1 MAKII
6 LAVSGGV
13 DSMVML
19 DMICRSEQYLS
30 GDIIVAHFDHGI
42 RENSAE
48 DAAFV
53 ERKAR
58 EYNVEFR
65 LGEGELGKGAS
76 ETEAR
81 TARYDFLHSIDPS
94 ATIFTAHHLD
104 DLVET
109 VAINLIRGT
118 GWRGLAV
125 LDTPGVKR
133 PFLETEMFYEP
144 MDKTAIMEY
153 AAKRRLE
160 FREDPSNSWDE
171 YLRNRVRH
179 QMDNFPL
186 DFEQKMQIYQLWQAQ
201 KQLKSEINPDVVR
214 LLPAQDGSWQ
224 RAWFRDLAPNL
235 ALELLRAGTLRAG
248 IAATRPQLEDFR
260 QAILNYAPGKY
271 FNLPGDKLVK
281 LNKTNFELWFYL
293 RVQVPLAFFANQ
305 SLNSSR

>member
-1 MAKII
+1 
-6 LAVSGGV
+6 
-13 DSMVML
+13 MVML
-19 DMICRSEQYLS
+19 DMICHSGQYSS

-53 ERKAR
+53 ERKVKD
-58 EYNVEFR
+58 YGVEFR
-65 LGEGELGKGAS
+65 LGKGDLGEGAS
-76 ETEAR
+76 EAEAR
-81 TARYDFLHSIDPS
+81 VARYDFLHSIDPF

-118 GWRGLAV
+118 GWRGLAA

-133 PFLETEMFYEP
+133 PFLEMDMFYEP
-144 MDKTAIMEY
+144 MDKAAIMEY

-179 QMDNFPL
+179 QMNNSPL
-186 DFEQKMQIYQLWQAQ
+186 DFEQKMEIYRLWQAQ
-201 KQLKSEINPDVVR
+201 KQLKSEIDPSIVQ
-214 LLPAQDGSWQ
+214 LLPEDKIWQ
-224 RAWFRDLAPNL
+224 RAWFRNLEPNL

-271 FNLPGDKLVK
+271 FNLPGDRLIR
-281 LNKTNFELWFYL
+281 LNKNSFEL
-293 RVQVPLAFFANQ
+293 
-305 SLNSSR
+305 